1 MRGDVPFSLSYLA
14 REQDFEA
21 GLALR
26 VGVHWLIG
34 ENQSR
39 AGYDNFAY
47 PGDECIGDAGLA
59 RHLRDVWIVC
69 GRFAIDPNP
78 FRSALIVPSRKCAEN
93 VQSFDLDRPHAASA
107 DLDTVAINVDHLV
120 RFRDENRDWPTR

>member
-1 MRGDVPFSLSYLA
+1 LRGDVPFSLSYLA

-47 PGDECIGDAGLA
+47 PSDECSGAMSVSGAIFIILLLKA
-59 RHLRDVWIVC
+59 HLRRIDRDDKGFPLRLYPFTRLDEADQPKNIV
-69 GRFAIDPNP
+69 IDP
-78 FRSALIVPSRKCAEN
+78 FI
-93 VQSFDLDRPHAASA
+93 SFGKAVITGTGIS
-107 DLDTVAINVDHLV
+107 
-120 RFRDENRDWPTR
+120 TRHCC

>member
-1 MRGDVPFSLSYLA
+1 MRGEVPFSLSYLA

-34 ENQSR
+34 ENQSC
-39 AGYDNFAY
+39 AGYDDFVY
-47 PGDECIGDAGLA
+47 PSDECIGDAGLA

-69 GRFAIDPNP
+69 GRFAVDSNP
-78 FRSALIVPSRKCAEN
+78 FRSPLIVPARKCAKN
-93 VQSFDLDRPHAASA
+93 MQSFDLDRRTLLRPISTP
-107 DLDTVAINVDHLV
+107 L
-120 RFRDENRDWPTR
+120 R

>member
-1 MRGDVPFSLSYLA
+1 LRGEVPFSLSYLA
-14 REQDFEA
+14 RGQDFEA
-21 GLALR
+21 RLALR
-26 VGVHWLIG
+26 AGIDGLIG

-47 PGDECIGDAGLA
+47 PSDECIGDAGLA

-69 GRFAIDPNP
+69 GRFAIDSNP
-78 FRSALIVPSRKCAEN
+78 LRSALIVPSRECAEN

-107 DLDTVAINVDHLV
+107 DLDTVAINVNHLV

>member
-1 MRGDVPFSLSYLA
+1 LRREVPFSLSYLA
-14 REQDFEA
+14 RDQDFEA

-26 VGVHWLIG
+26 AGVDGLIG

-59 RHLRDVWIVC
+59 RHLRDVRIVC
-69 GRFAIDPNP
+69 GRFAIDSLGFSSFVS
-78 FRSALIVPSRKCAEN
+78 FRFFNRELRE
-93 VQSFDLDRPHAASA
+93 
-107 DLDTVAINVDHLV
+107 
-120 RFRDENRDWPTR
+120 FRE

>member
-1 MRGDVPFSLSYLA
+1 LRGEVPFSLSYLA

-47 PGDECIGDAGLA
+47 PSDECIGAMSVSGGIFIILEMNHPLRGVIKVSSA
-59 RHLRDVWIVC
+59 PMRKALEHL
-69 GRFAIDPNP
+69 G
-78 FRSALIVPSRKCAEN
+78 
-93 VQSFDLDRPHAASA
+93 Q
-107 DLDTVAINVDHLV
+107 
-120 RFRDENRDWPTR
+120 